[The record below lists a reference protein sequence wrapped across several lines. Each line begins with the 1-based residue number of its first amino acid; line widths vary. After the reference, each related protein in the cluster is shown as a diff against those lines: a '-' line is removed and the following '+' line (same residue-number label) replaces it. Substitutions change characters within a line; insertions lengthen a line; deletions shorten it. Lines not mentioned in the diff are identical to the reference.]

1 MDRRYL
7 NVLLVLLL
15 LVIYFFG
22 QSYGSRHTLQVFK
35 VQPKAKAL
43 PPNFFGFMPK
53 AMPIP
58 PSGPS
63 RKHNDIGFQSS
74 MGEGEP

>member
-7 NVLLVLLL
+7 NVLLVLML
-15 LVIYFFG
+15 LVIYFVG
-22 QSYGSRHTLQVFK
+22 HSYGSRHTLQVFK
-35 VQPKAKAL
+35 VQPKGEAL
-43 PPNFFGFMPK
+43 SPNFFGFLPK

-63 RKHNDIGFQSS
+63 RKHNDIGLQGSV
-74 MGEGEP
+74 GEP